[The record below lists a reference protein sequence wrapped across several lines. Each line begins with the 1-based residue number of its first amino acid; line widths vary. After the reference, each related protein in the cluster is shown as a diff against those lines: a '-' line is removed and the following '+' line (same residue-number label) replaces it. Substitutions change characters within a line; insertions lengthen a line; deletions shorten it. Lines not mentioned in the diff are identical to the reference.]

1 MPAKPDVSTS
11 SSGPNYARAAAGIR
25 DWRPRERHTGSG
37 EFAGSNA
44 YFGSPDGL
52 IAELRE
58 RVLGLEEALN
68 FAADCCNT
76 LRRKERELI
85 VAYAYALSRSTE
97 QAASRKRLE
106 AEEQTAHLKAQK
118 IDAELAYGLARMA
131 CRTQESQLTAVQ
143 TAAGMLKQQLYMDH
157 GGNEHKPYGG

>member
-1 MPAKPDVSTS
+1 VPATPDTV
-11 SSGPNYARAAAGIR
+11 SGPDFARGAAGIR

-44 YFGSPDGL
+44 YLGSPDGL

-76 LRRKERELI
+76 YRRKERELI
-85 VAYAYALSRSTE
+85 VAYAFALGQSIES
-97 QAASRKRLE
+97 AAARKKLE
-106 AEEQTAHLKAQK
+106 AEERTAHLKAQAR
-118 IDAELAYGLARMA
+118 DAELAWSLAKMA
-131 CRTQESQLTAVQ
+131 CRTQESQLTAIQ
-143 TAAGMLKQQLYMDH
+143 TAVGMLKQQLYMDH
-157 GGNEHKPYGG
+157 GGNKSKPYSK

>member
-1 MPAKPDVSTS
+1 MPAKPDVSS
-11 SSGPNYARAAAGIR
+11 SSGPDYARAAAGIR

-44 YFGSPDGL
+44 YLGSPDGL

-118 IDAELAYGLARMA
+118 VDAELAYGLARIA

-143 TAAGMLKQQLYMDH
+143 TAAGLLRKQRFLDH
-157 GGNEHKPYGG
+157 AGNEFKPYGG

>member
-1 MPAKPDVSTS
+1 MPAKPDVSS
-11 SSGPNYARAAAGIR
+11 SSGPDYARAAAGIR

-44 YFGSPDGL
+44 YLGSPDGL

-106 AEEQTAHLKAQK
+106 AEEQTAHLKAPK
-118 IDAELAYGLARMA
+118 VEAELAYGLARMA

-143 TAAGMLKQQLYMDH
+143 TAVGMLKQHLYMDH
-157 GGNEHKPYGG
+157 GGNEHKPYA